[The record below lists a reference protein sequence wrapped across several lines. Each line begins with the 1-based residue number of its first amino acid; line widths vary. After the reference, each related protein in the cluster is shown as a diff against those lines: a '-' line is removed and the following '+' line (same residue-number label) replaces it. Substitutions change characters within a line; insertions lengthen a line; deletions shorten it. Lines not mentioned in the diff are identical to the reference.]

1 MTGWRAKRERS
12 KQKRDDRV
20 KDQVDLFHQ
29 VVVSVVMGSSSS
41 RLDLACCAYVYGKR
55 IYIKSLI
62 SD

>member
-41 RLDLACCAYVYGKR
+41 RLDLACAYVYGKR